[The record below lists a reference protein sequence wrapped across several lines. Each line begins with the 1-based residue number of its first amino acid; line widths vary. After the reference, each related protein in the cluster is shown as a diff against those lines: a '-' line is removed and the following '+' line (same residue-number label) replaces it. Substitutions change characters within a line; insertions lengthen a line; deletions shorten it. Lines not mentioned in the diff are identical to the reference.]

1 MKSIKEIRKGDIVTY
16 KSGRINYVNNPSNYK
31 IFYDESFENIS
42 LGQRFKIMKIQRYV
56 KILCFYRLKTI
67 YKRVLDRRD

>member
-31 IFYDESFENIS
+31 IFYDESFENIG
-42 LGQRFKIMKIQRYV
+42 LGQSFKIMKIQRYV
-56 KILCFYRLKTI
+56 KFLFFYRLKTI